1 MNITRTMMV
10 IASAIVMTAATV
22 QSAPPKE
29 GAVFCDKCKIVM
41 VKVPSQA
48 GAKNQ
53 LLIYRKM
60 KKMVCPDCKSAIE
73 NFFRTG
79 KLKHT
84 CSSCGGNMTVCV
96 H

>member
-1 MNITRTMMV
+1 MNIPKTMMV
-10 IASAIVMTAATV
+10 IAAAIVMTAANV
-22 QSAPPKE
+22 HSAPPKE

-48 GAKNQ
+48 GGKNQ
-53 LLIYRKM
+53 LLVYRKA
-60 KKMVCPDCKSAIE
+60 KKMVCPDCRLAME

-84 CSSCGGNMTVCV
+84 CTRCGGNMTVCV

>member
-1 MNITRTMMV
+1 ML
-10 IASAIVMTAATV
+10 IASAIVMTTANV
-22 QSAPPKE
+22 QSGPPKE

-41 VKVPSQA
+41 VKVPSPA
-48 GAKNQ
+48 GAKGQ
-53 LLIYRKM
+53 FLVYRKA
-60 KKMVCPDCKSAIE
+60 KKMVCPDCRSAIV

-84 CSSCGGNMTVCV
+84 CATCGGNMTVCV